1 MKKLLFSTLL
11 AAGLLFIVG
20 KAKSQV
26 QFGAKAGM
34 NVSAIALPLNGY
46 GPKIGYQ
53 FGLMAE
59 MKLSPHLSIQ
69 PALLLSSKGVIYKS
83 EVRDLSGLYISTIRT
98 KQSLDYLELPV
109 LALYKFPLKNGA
121 KLYAG
126 LGPYMGVGLF
136 SNTRIIGYDK
146 QEPNFFDESDRETFP
161 FDRLDIGVSAA
172 AGVEVGKFVFG
183 INFNRG
189 IKPLAKDTNNH
200 NNTLGLTAGYFFIK

>member
-1 MKKLLFSTLL
+1 MKKLLFSAFL
-11 AAGLLFIVG
+11 ATGFLFVISEV
-20 KAKSQV
+20 KAQV

-34 NVSAIALPLNGY
+34 NISSIALPLNGY

-53 FGLMAE
+53 FGILAE

-69 PALLLSSKGVIYKS
+69 PALLLSSKGVTYKA
-83 EVRDLSGLYISTIRT
+83 ELHDLSGLYIKTIRT
-98 KQSLDYLELPV
+98 KQSLDYLELP
-109 LALYKFPLKNGA
+109 LLGLYKRPLKNGA

-146 QEPNFFDESDRETFP
+146 QEPGFFDESDRETFP
-161 FDRLDIGVSAA
+161 FDRLDIGVSGAV
-172 AGVEVGKFVFG
+172 GVEVGRFVFG

-200 NNTLGLTAGYFFIK
+200 NNTLGLTVGYFFIE